1 MSQEDRTETEVK
13 DLRSVARQ
21 IRREIKSRHPGEE
34 SGSYPIIARM
44 GILLLVVASLSASV
58 WLLVDEPARFE
69 VASRLAAGWIGPQ
82 DEVFELPPPPAR
94 EVRPRV
100 HVEASGRVTSGAADG
115 PSGVLYTATDPRLE
129 TAARESAG
137 PEEFVAPERS
147 PASEQAFRLLLE
159 KSPLI
164 RRLVEG
170 EISEYQFKDWKP
182 RLAQDPLFLIDLVTV
197 KTSDQSEVI
206 LIWEVHIGSGRV
218 RPQGQLARDFSA
230 QFDG

>member
-1 MSQEDRTETEVK
+1 MSQEDRTETETK
-13 DLRSVARQ
+13 DLRAEARQ

-34 SGSYPIIARM
+34 AGSYPIIARM

-58 WLLVDEPARFE
+58 WLLIDEPARVH
-69 VASRLAAGWIGPQ
+69 VASRLASGWIGSQ
-82 DEVFELPPPPAR
+82 DDVFELPPPPAR
-94 EVRPRV
+94 EAQPRV
-100 HVEASGRVTSGAADG
+100 FVEASGRVTSVDDG
-115 PSGVLYTATDPRLE
+115 PSGVLYTATDPRLG
-129 TAARESAG
+129 TAAREAAA

-170 EISEYQFKDWKP
+170 EISEYKFKDWQP

-197 KTSDQSEVI
+197 KTSDQSEAV
-206 LIWEVHIGSGRV
+206 LIWEVHTGSGRV

-230 QFDG
+230 EFGQ